1 LHDGG
6 LGEEEVLKHAISVL
20 LADGG
25 APGFEVY
32 CLLLVLARKAAK
44 KVNFLHIK

>member
-1 LHDGG
+1 MHDGG
-6 LGEEEVLKHAISVL
+6 LGEKEVLQHAVSVL

-25 APGFEVY
+25 APGFEAY
-32 CLLLVLARKAAK
+32 SLFLILARKAAK